1 MAPRISSM
9 LAGLTLVLAFIGQT
23 SALTTAYCSSLN
35 TASTGKNSS
44 LYQSN
49 GLCHD
54 FCIDSYAFAVLQDE
68 GCWCSNYVPAST
80 VSTSN
85 CDTACPGYPSD
96 MCGGNNLYGYIALTL
111 SPSGTLAGSSSAT
124 SDNAQA
130 ATVTETQAVTV
141 VVTPTQSS
149 TTSSSQTTTPFS
161 SSSSFSLTT
170 STATAHST
178 TVAAAATT
186 SGDPA
191 ATSSISSTWTP
202 TPVTSLET
210 VTGQVRTVTVTPTSP
225 PSSSEQTTSSKKSSS
240 LGTGAA
246 VGLTIGLVALVA
258 LIAGIVFLYLRK
270 KRKEEE
276 EEKRASALGVVERKT
291 SSGAGSGGGVS
302 RTLSENSKYMLGT
315 DGRQVVEGWDT
326 SEPGSRR
333 SRLIPI
339 DPRLD
344 PYSGVYSNENKS
356 RESINTIRDNH
367 DYSRKFNQARPILR
381 ATNPDDSD

>member
-1 MAPRISSM
+1 MAPRISST
-9 LAGLTLVLAFIGQT
+9 LAWLVVVLAFIGQT

-68 GCWCSNYVPAST
+68 GCWCSNYAPAST

-85 CDTACPGYPSD
+85 CNTACPGYPSD
-96 MCGGNNLYGYIALTL
+96 MCGGDSLYGYIALTL
-111 SPSGTLAGSSSAT
+111 SPSGTLGGSSSA
-124 SDNAQA
+124 A
-130 ATVTETQAVTV
+130 A
-141 VVTPTQSS
+141 
-149 TTSSSQTTTPFS
+149 TSSSAQ
-161 SSSSFSLTT
+161 SLTT

-186 SGDPA
+186 SVDPT
-191 ATSSISSTWTP
+191 ATTLTSSTWTP

-225 PSSSEQTTSSKKSSS
+225 PSSAEQTIASKKSNS

-258 LIAGIVFLYLRK
+258 LIAGIVFFYLRK

-276 EEKRASALGVVERKT
+276 EAKRASALAVVERKT

-315 DGRQVVEGWDT
+315 DGRQVVEGWDN
-326 SEPGSRR
+326 SEPGTRR